1 MKIGRSDKRPRA
13 SDANPYTYKLVED
26 FNWNFDD
33 THENNAESIFEL
45 LIEDVGGTDLWGDG
59 ENINSTQSIP
69 ALKNLLLKSED
80 GMKQILPSK
89 LWISSGRKKT
99 KTAILIIVPAVL
111 WHGTMRDAL
120 TTKDLSGKFLHKTS
134 GKHTGF

>member
-1 MKIGRSDKRPRA
+1 MP
-13 SDANPYTYKLVED
+13 
-26 FNWNFDD
+26 
-33 THENNAESIFEL
+33 
-45 LIEDVGGTDLWGDG
+45 
-59 ENINSTQSIP
+59 
-69 ALKNLLLKSED
+69 LLKSED

-134 GKHTGF
+134 GKNILDFEISELEDSKR